1 MNDQL
6 TIKNMDG
13 KEEIINVI
21 DIVLDNE
28 TGKKYIFYT
37 LNDSEEVYAAIL
49 IERDNAFIIEAI
61 TDDEEFSLVE
71 EILNNKIRIEGGS
84 DE

>member
-1 MNDQL
+1 MNEQL
-6 TIKNMDG
+6 VIKNMDG
-13 KEEIINVI
+13 KEENINVI

-37 LNDSEEVYAAIL
+37 LTETEEIYAAIL
-49 IERDNAFIIEAI
+49 VERNDAFTIEAI
-61 TDDEEFSLVE
+61 VDEDEFALVE